1 MALVRSDQK
10 GLDGIQR
17 IRAAMESGSP
27 VLTEAQRELIK
38 KNAAL
43 LGEDGD
49 TIIQDIQAEAE
60 AEGRLPANIFKII
73 ERCCQDL
80 NKRVASLERSNEVAR
95 EREMERLAQVEAM
108 REQVTRFTGAK
119 AKGDNAGL
127 MKVKLALSDIMEKF
141 MKDVDKDEEDGLA
154 PDVVETWKG
163 QAYAVVKEAL
173 EFFEHFGERGPASKP
188 EDSLGPLRKAIG
200 VATHLAKAVTKEV

>member
-1 MALVRSDQK
+1 
-10 GLDGIQR
+10 
-17 IRAAMESGSP
+17 MESSP

-49 TIIQDIQAEAE
+49 AIIQDIQAEAE
-60 AEGRLPANIFKII
+60 AEGRLPADIFKII

-108 REQVTRFTGAK
+108 REQVTRFTGAR
-119 AKGDNAGL
+119 AKGGQRWP
-127 MKVKLALSDIMEKF
+127 
-141 MKDVDKDEEDGLA
+141 DE
-154 PDVVETWKG
+154 G
-163 QAYAVVKEAL
+163 QAGIER
-173 EFFEHFGERGPASKP
+173 HNGEVHEGRGQGRGGWTGS
-188 EDSLGPLRKAIG
+188 
-200 VATHLAKAVTKEV
+200 